1 MSAYLSVNESAWND
15 SDRDFGRVLKEIIGR
30 APAPVPVAAA
40 GGAGAAPRSLLNAAL
55 NKPGPM
61 INEDEGGWNY
71 EEPVAGPV
79 EKLSASVK
87 PLDIAI
93 SNANANAGLSTVDQL
108 NDAIMNK
115 NVKKLSMLLLAG
127 AQIKADIL
135 AVLYYHWMSLFKSA
149 NPDAFKFCIA
159 LMEWLSD
166 KLPEAFRTKIPLP
179 GGGYFSG
186 ARNVPEDGMVDAGF
200 FLNLIGNEEL
210 ARKYLESEAM
220 KTLLSDKQPDD
231 SIITAI
237 YRSCKINSLKFAKV
251 AIVKFLGEVEG
262 AEKIRRIRL
271 LKPYLS
277 ACMQHPS
284 IAALLTGMG
293 VVGGARK
300 RRSTHRVRKN
310 RKGTRSRR

>member
-15 SDRDFGRVLKEIIGR
+15 SDRAFGRVLKEILGR
-30 APAPVPVAAA
+30 APAPAPVAAAA

-55 NKPGPM
+55 NKPAPEM
-61 INEDEGGWNY
+61 PEERPNY
-71 EEPVAGPV
+71 EAAEPV
-79 EKLSASVK
+79 EKIRPGIELLGVA
-87 PLDIAI
+87 L

-108 NDAIMNK
+108 NDAIINK

-127 AQIKADIL
+127 AKITPEFL
-135 AVLYYHWMSLFKSA
+135 VVLCYHWMSLLKSA
-149 NPDAFKFCIA
+149 NPDAFTFSVA

-166 KLPEAFRTKIPLP
+166 KLPAAFRTKIPLP

-186 ARNVPEDGMVDAGF
+186 ASNVPEDGMVDAGF

-210 ARKYLESEAM
+210 KGKYLESESM
-220 KTLLSDKQPDD
+220 KLLLLGEYDENKLVK
-231 SIITAI
+231 SIGRAC
-237 YRSCKINSLKFAKV
+237 RNKLKFAEL
-251 AIVKFLGEVEG
+251 AIIKFLGEVEG

-271 LKPYLS
+271 LKPYLPD
-277 ACMQHPS
+277 CVNNPT

-293 VVGGARK
+293 VGGARK

-310 RKGTRSRR
+310 RKGTRSRLR